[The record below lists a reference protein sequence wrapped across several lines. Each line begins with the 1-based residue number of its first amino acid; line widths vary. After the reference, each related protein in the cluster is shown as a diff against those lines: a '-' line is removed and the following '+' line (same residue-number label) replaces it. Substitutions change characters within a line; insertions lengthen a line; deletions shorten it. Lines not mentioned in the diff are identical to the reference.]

1 MQLAKENGI
10 QEITY
15 YGFTKDNCQRP
26 PEQFQAFQRAC
37 VEAVDLLSQEGAD
50 LFGYGGQPFPVFPPG
65 SFSLTPGAPRSTAAA
80 SG

>member
-1 MQLAKENGI
+1 MNKKDGYEYGLGPGKRLLQLAKENGI

-50 LFGYGGQPFPVFPPG
+50 LLVMGDSRSRFFP
-65 SFSLTPGAPRSTAAA
+65 
-80 SG
+80 